1 MKRLYI
7 PLILELALIIVTTIW
22 EKQSFYFCFAFYLGL
37 IVYFYY
43 IKKQFPLGE
52 LRSNFGD
59 VKNFWIPV
67 VITVAAMLLA
77 YEVQQKISIQWFTE
91 YYESIVH
98 TPTKNEIVP
107 LLFLCLMDMIM
118 RPVAEGIFYR
128 KAIISFDNKKKMEIL
143 TIVSLIL
150 CSITRAHGLV
160 GIVTI
165 IILALPVTIA
175 YLVTKNIYVSIMAQ
189 IFFELY
195 NTGFTTVYD
204 FARIYLR

>member
-7 PLILELALIIVTTIW
+7 PLILELALIITTTFW
-22 EKQSFYFCFAFYLGL
+22 EKQSFYFVFSFYLGL
-37 IVYFYY
+37 IVYFFS
-43 IKKQFPLGE
+43 IEKHFSFGE
-52 LRSNFGD
+52 LCSNFAD
-59 VKNFWIPV
+59 VKKFWIPV

-77 YEVQQKISIQWFTE
+77 YQIQLEISTRMFTE

-128 KAIISFDNKKKMEIL
+128 ETIISFDSKKKMAIL

-160 GIVTI
+160 GIATLV
-165 IILALPVTIA
+165 ILSLPVTIA
-175 YLVTKNIYVSIMAQ
+175 YLVTKNIYVSVMAQ